1 MTSLWLD
8 RARDIDAAGIDTD
21 DFEPDADYDVVIAGA
36 GLTGLVTALLFA
48 RAGLSVCVL
57 EARFVGA
64 AATGNTTGK
73 LSLLQGSHLSGI
85 VRHTAKK
92 NAQAYVEGNREGME
106 WLLRYCA
113 EHGVPVQRRDAVSYA
128 GTPAGRARV
137 EEEYQAGRMLGLDV
151 TRDPLLDVP
160 FAAHGAVRLANQAQF
175 DPMDVLAALAAD
187 IRRHGGRI
195 VEGARVQGVR
205 ASNPAVVRTS
215 LGTVRGRR
223 VVLATGT
230 PMLDRGLYF
239 LKEEALRSYVLAFRV
254 PGELPRDMY
263 LSVDRP
269 TRSVRTAPDGDGELL
284 LVGGE
289 GHRVGRELS
298 PLARVNALTWWAQ
311 HTFPG
316 AERTHAWSAQD
327 YSSASGVP
335 FVGWLPRG
343 RGRVFFASG
352 YDKWGMTNAVAAS
365 LTLAADVLGGHLPW
379 AQTLGR
385 RMTTARDVGTFLGAN
400 AATAVAAARGY
411 LGAYIYP
418 KPQVPPRE
426 GAGYVTHDG
435 LRPVGVSTVD
445 GYTCGVSAMCPHL
458 GGLVT
463 WNDAEHSWDCPLH
476 GSRFEASGEALE
488 GPAVRGLRAS

>member
-8 RARDIDAAGIDTD
+8 RARDIDTD
-21 DFEPDADYDVVIAGA
+21 EFEPEADYDVVVVGA

-48 RAGLSVCVL
+48 RAGLAVAVL

-85 VRHTAKK
+85 VRHTALK
-92 NAQAYVEGNREGME
+92 NAQAYVDGNREGME

-113 EHGVPVQRRDAVSYA
+113 EHGVPVERRDAVTYA
-128 GTPAGRARV
+128 GTPAGGARV
-137 EEEYQAGRMLGLDV
+137 EEEYQAARMLGLDV
-151 TRDPLLDVP
+151 TRDALLDTP
-160 FAAHGAVRLANQAQF
+160 FATHGAVRLANQAQF
-175 DPMDVLAALAAD
+175 DPMDVLTALAVD
-187 IRRHGGRI
+187 LRRHGGRI
-195 VEGARVQGVR
+195 VEGVRVLGVR
-205 ASNPAVVRTS
+205 ASSPAQVRTT

-223 VVLATGT
+223 VVLATGA
-230 PMLDRGLYF
+230 PILDRGLYF

-254 PGELPRDMY
+254 PGDLLEDML

-269 TRSVRTAPDGDGELL
+269 TRSVRTAPDGDARLL

-298 PLARVNALTWWAQ
+298 PVARINALTWWAQ
-311 HTFPG
+311 RAFPG

-327 YSSASGVP
+327 YASASGIP

-379 AQTLGR
+379 ARTLSR
-385 RMTTARDVGTFLGAN
+385 RVTTPRDVGTFIGAN
-400 AATAVAAARGY
+400 AATAFAAARGY
-411 LGAYIYP
+411 LGVYRDP
-418 KPQVPPRE
+418 KPAVPPRE
-426 GAGYVTHDG
+426 GAGYVTREG
-435 LRPVGVSTVD
+435 VRPVAVSTM
-445 GYTCGVSAMCPHL
+445 GGSTCAVSAMCSHL
-458 GGLVT
+458 GGIVT

-476 GSRFEASGEALE
+476 GSRFEASGAPLE
-488 GPAVRGLRAS
+488 GPAVRGLRGS